1 MKMRGNKKLGE
12 ILVDLGVL
20 SEAQV
25 EQVLRALQKRRDR
38 AKFGRIAREMG
49 LAGEEHILAA
59 VAVQMQMFP
68 GIQDLSLRS
77 LLSQLQQAL
86 PPSDQP
92 VPQQRRRSPAK
103 PRSDV
108 VAIP

>member
-1 MKMRGNKKLGE
+1 MRGNKKLGE

-20 SEAQV
+20 NEEQV
-25 EQVLRALQKRRDR
+25 EQVLAALQKRRDR

-49 LAGEEHILAA
+49 LANEEHILAA

-68 GIQDLSLRS
+68 GIQDLSLRR
-77 LLSQLQQAL
+77 LLSQLQQAM
-86 PPSDQP
+86 PPSGPP
-92 VPQQRRRSPAK
+92 VTAKRRRQPAK

-108 VAIP
+108 IAIP